1 MVGLGAGP
9 VGLGVGGVE
18 AGVALAVGVE
28 VGVGEGGAVV
38 PDAVEEPVAGAVAEL
53 QAVRDAALAPTP
65 IVRSVRRLGSRRL
78 DIGPSLPRRAR
89 CLP

>member
-9 VGLGVGGVE
+9 GGLGVGGVE

-38 PDAVEEPVAGAVAEL
+38 PDAVEEPVAEL

>member
-38 PDAVEEPVAGAVAEL
+38 PDAVEEPVTEL

-78 DIGPSLPRRAR
+78 DIGPILPRRAR

>member
-38 PDAVEEPVAGAVAEL
+38 PDAVEEPVAGAEL

>member
-38 PDAVEEPVAGAVAEL
+38 PDAVEEPVTGAVAEL
-53 QAVRDAALAPTP
+53 RPKSPTP
-65 IVRSVRRLGSRRL
+65 SPLPPLGW
-78 DIGPSLPRRAR
+78 PA
-89 CLP
+89 